1 MSKVPSFLSFGREF
15 FACHRSFVVALWHT
29 RRMPMPLI
37 ATDLDGTLLMTG
49 SHEPHPDAVAA
60 IHRALAAGIQVVL
73 ATGRAPIDVL
83 PIAEIIGHRWFAV
96 CCDGTTL
103 VDLARAEV
111 VSTTPIPSAIKRE
124 VVHRL
129 RSEFNDVRFL
139 VDRVQRGPI
148 NRDIYGLVFEQGFE
162 APWAW
167 ALEGA
172 QQVVDIHE
180 VLDDDTIVKMCAY
193 RPADGLDG
201 VEYARISAA
210 VSDLV
215 TTVRINSAQTFVDM
229 CAKGVSK
236 ASGVATIADM
246 LGIASDHVF
255 AVGDLH
261 NDIEMLSW
269 AGFSFAVA
277 NAHDAVREIADVIV
291 PANDDGGVA
300 QVVDAALEHLRAS

>member
-1 MSKVPSFLSFGREF
+1 
-15 FACHRSFVVALWHT
+15 
-29 RRMPMPLI
+29 MPIPLI

-73 ATGRAPIDVL
+73 ATGRAPIDVV
-83 PIAEIIGHRWFAV
+83 PIADIIGHRWFAV

-103 VDLARAEV
+103 VDLARSEV
-111 VSTTPIPSAIKRE
+111 MATTPLTLDAKRG
-124 VVHRL
+124 VVERL
-129 RSEFNDVRFL
+129 RSEFADVRFL
-139 VDRVQRGPI
+139 VDRVDVGPI
-148 NRDIYGLVFEQGFE
+148 VADRYGLVFEEGFE

-172 QQVVDIHE
+172 RQISDIAE
-180 VLDDDTIVKMCAY
+180 VLDDPTIVKMCAF
-193 RPADGLDG
+193 RPTDGND
-201 VEYARISAA
+201 VAEYALISDM

-215 TTVRINSAQTFVDM
+215 TTVRINSQQTFVDM
-229 CAKGVSK
+229 CFRGVSK
-236 ASGVATIADM
+236 ASGVATIAEM
-246 LGIASDHVF
+246 LGIGSDHVF

-277 NAHDAVREIADVIV
+277 NAHDAVLEIADVVV

-300 QVVDAALEHLRAS
+300 HVIEAALAHLRAS

>member
-1 MSKVPSFLSFGREF
+1 MFSKEWQGVSR
-15 FACHRSFVVALWHT
+15 ACRGCGVTALWHT

-49 SHEPHPDAVAA
+49 SHEPHPDAVEA

-73 ATGRAPIDVL
+73 ATGRAPIDVV

-103 VDLARAEV
+103 VDLAQSEV
-111 VSTTPIPSAIKRE
+111 ISTTPISSDTKRQ
-124 VVHRL
+124 VVSRL
-129 RSEFNDVRFL
+129 RSEFDDVRFL
-139 VDRVQRGPI
+139 IDRVSVGAI
-148 NRDIYGLVFEQGFE
+148 NRETYGLVFEEGFE

-167 ALEGA
+167 ALDGA
-172 QQVVDIHE
+172 QQVSDIDE
-180 VLDDDTIVKMCAY
+180 ILDDPTIVKMCAY
-193 RPADGLDG
+193 RPTAGDDIR
-201 VEYARISAA
+201 EFHRISA
-210 VSDLV
+210 VVEDLV
-215 TTVRINSAQTFVDM
+215 TTVRINSDQTFVDM
-229 CAKGVSK
+229 CARGVSK
-236 ASGVATIADM
+236 ASGVATIAEM

-300 QVVDAALEHLRAS
+300 HVIEAALEHLRAP